1 MDFKFR
7 VWHRPEKKLYYA
19 GYQKLFSVVL
29 CDDDHGTNEGRGTPV
44 KDAHYEDCD
53 FLQGTG
59 ILDESG
65 REIFEGDRVQV
76 KVMGQ
81 EYQGIV
87 DNIPDMYKSRG
98 LHPMQ
103 ELLDQCSLKA
113 EEDLVFKIIGNRY
126 EDVRK

>member
-29 CDDDHGTNEGRGTPV
+29 CDDDLGANEGKGIPI
-44 KDAHYEDCD
+44 KDAHYEDCE

-59 ILDESG
+59 ILDENG
-65 REIFEGDRVQV
+65 REIFEGDRVKIKV
-76 KVMGQ
+76 KGQ
-81 EYQGIV
+81 EHRGIV

-103 ELLDQCSLKA
+103 ELLDTFGVLP
-113 EEDLVFKIIGNRY
+113 EDEVTFEILGNRY
-126 EDVRK
+126 EDA

>member
-44 KDAHYEDCD
+44 KDAHYDDCD

-59 ILDESG
+59 ILDEAG
-65 REIFEGDRVQV
+65 CEIFEGDHV
-76 KVMGQ
+76 KVKVKGQ
-81 EYQGIV
+81 EYQGTV

-103 ELLDQCSLKA
+103 ELLDQWGIKP
-113 EEDLVFKIIGNRY
+113 EDDVAFKIVGNRY
-126 EDVRK
+126 EDMK